1 MEQKKLQEKS
11 LFSALSDIEDIA
23 VRLDLVTSAMTLIVD
38 DLEEALPEKRDDPYF
53 KSEAFANRMRLLTS
67 ALHLAWDN
75 LYDYS
80 SELSTVTQTAF
91 KSYQAEKGESAHG

>member
-1 MEQKKLQEKS
+1 MEQKKMQEKS

-23 VRLDLVTSAMTLIVD
+23 VRLDWVTSTMTLIVD
-38 DLEEALPEKRDDPYF
+38 EFEEALPEKRDDSYF
-53 KSEAFANRMRLLTS
+53 KSETFANRMRLLAS
-67 ALHLAWDN
+67 ALHLAWNN

-91 KSYQAEKGESAHG
+91 ESYQAEKGESTHG